1 MQEYLTTHVYLNL
14 HRAAFKQDDSRL
26 RDDGLTCVDCPQ
38 RTGRDKT
45 LFTDI
50 KNDST
55 CLDPHCFQT
64 KLRKFVQIR
73 KTELEEKNGKPVA
86 YILTVYGSKMKDA
99 LSRDQYQAVEKK
111 VDRCQ
116 QSEQAVVADGP
127 EVGQVRWICREKS
140 CKNHLGRVRASYNFA
155 GSGTASGN
163 ASPKD
168 RNRRKQE
175 LFDMKVD
182 EEVRMRVMKE
192 AIRTWTWPLDRTC
205 LNIVV
210 KEFFHR
216 IPSETQRTIYEVF
229 FGWEGNGAGKLRFD
243 EAALLHKLAAL
254 DDDELARFLMLCSFA
269 HYGANQYGN
278 SRADQKLVVKLSQE
292 RGVNYELIDGQV
304 MWN

>member
-1 MQEYLTTHVYLNL
+1 
-14 HRAAFKQDDSRL
+14 
-26 RDDGLTCVDCPQ
+26 
-38 RTGRDKT
+38 
-45 LFTDI
+45 
-50 KNDST
+50 
-55 CLDPHCFQT
+55 
-64 KLRKFVQIR
+64 
-73 KTELEEKNGKPVA
+73 
-86 YILTVYGSKMKDA
+86 MKGA
-99 LSRDQYQAVEKK
+99 LSRDQYQVVEKK
-111 VDRCQ
+111 VDRCPQ
-116 QSEQAVVADGP
+116 TEQAVVADGP

-182 EEVRMRVMKE
+182 EEVRKRVMKE

-205 LNIVV
+205 LNIAV

-216 IPSETQRTIYEVF
+216 LPSEHQRTIYEVF

-243 EAALLHKLAAL
+243 EAAVLHKLAAL

-292 RGVNYELIDGQV
+292 RRVNLGLIDAQV
-304 MWN
+304 RAQLSPKKYQAVHNTYLEIVKIGKVAKRPVVYENEQLPTLATKAKYIDKSEPEEILSQGSMNNE